1 MSGVQCPVSGGSS
14 INCNWSS
21 ISGSV
26 RDVPGVGVKQCQTC
40 QLVTHTSDLRN
51 RVNYESGS
59 MHEWSV
65 GYGELNLEKP
75 ETDIGRRMEAL
86 KILSES
92 HKIETV
98 LDFGC
103 GTGEMLRAMSEF
115 YTVSGVEPDQQAREK
130 AQAFGNVIWDSAV
143 DAISSGEKYD
153 LVTLFHVVEHLYQPF
168 VELERVK
175 SLLHPG
181 GILVIET
188 PNANDALLTI
198 YASKAFQQF
207 TYWSHHPMLHS
218 DSSLKSLL
226 VNTGFSILED
236 GGVQRYN
243 LANHLYWLST
253 GKPGGH
259 DIWLDLVSQETNTQY
274 QMDLIERKT
283 CDTLW
288 FVART

>member
-1 MSGVQCPVSGGSS
+1 MSDIECPVSGGTSKQ
-14 INCNWSS
+14 CLWSP
-21 ISGSV
+21 IRGSV

-51 RVNYESGS
+51 QVNYERGS
-59 MHEWSV
+59 MHEWSA

-75 ETDIGRRMEAL
+75 ETDIDRRMEAL

-92 HKIETV
+92 YKVETV

-103 GTGEMLRAMSEF
+103 GSGEMLRAMSAF
-115 YTVSGVEPDQQAREK
+115 YTASGIEPDQQAREK
-130 AQAFGNVIWDSAV
+130 AQDFGNVIWDSAV
-143 DAISSGEKYD
+143 DAVNVGEKYD

-168 VELERVK
+168 VELERIK
-175 SLLHPG
+175 SLLRPG
-181 GILVIET
+181 GILVVET
-188 PNANDALLTI
+188 PNANDALLTV
-198 YASKAFQQF
+198 YGSEAFQQF

-218 DSSLKSLL
+218 SSSLKSLL

-259 DIWLDLVSQETNTQY
+259 DIWPDLVSRETNTQY
-274 QMDLIERKT
+274 AMDLIGKKT

-288 FVART
+288 LVARN